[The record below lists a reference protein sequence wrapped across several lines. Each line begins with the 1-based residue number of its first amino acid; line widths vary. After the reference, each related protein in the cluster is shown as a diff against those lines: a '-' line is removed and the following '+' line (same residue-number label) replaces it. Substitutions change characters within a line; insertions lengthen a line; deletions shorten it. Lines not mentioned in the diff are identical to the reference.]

1 MQFESIKAFC
11 DLTETRSFTKAAQI
25 NGVTQ
30 SAISQTIST
39 LERQFHKRLV
49 VRGKRNF
56 RLTRE
61 GEVFYDFSK
70 ETLQTYDTLQ
80 GAIKTAREHT
90 SILIRLASIYSFG
103 LHDLPL
109 VLKKFLNRNPTVKV
123 NLEYGGAKRVYAAV
137 LESAADLGLVAYP
150 IRHLKL
156 QIVPL
161 RKDPLVLICA
171 PDHPFAARKGIKLKM
186 LNGQKFISIQR
197 GIPTGKAL
205 NRILSERR
213 IAVQLV
219 QEFDNIE
226 TVKRAVEI
234 GSGVAIVPE
243 QTARQEVANKTL
255 VAIQLEGGDFSRPLA
270 IIHKKTKVLAPP
282 MKTLIAL
289 LKEPV

>member
-1 MQFESIKAFC
+1 MQFESLKVFC

-30 SAISQTIST
+30 SAVSQTISA
-39 LERQFHKRLV
+39 LERQFRARLV
-49 VRGKRNF
+49 ERGKKKF
-56 RLTRE
+56 RLTRA
-61 GEVFYDFSK
+61 GEVFRDFSK
-70 ETLQTYDTLQ
+70 ETLRTYDTLQ

-109 VLKKFLNRNPTVKV
+109 VLKKFLQRNPAVKLK
-123 NLEYGGAKRVYAAV
+123 LEYDGAKRVYAAV
-137 LESAADLGLVAYP
+137 LESSADLGLVAYP
-150 IRHLKL
+150 SRHIKL

-171 PDHPFAARKGIKLKM
+171 PDHPFAGRKSIKLDM

-197 GIPTGKAL
+197 DIPTGKAL

-213 IAVQLV
+213 IAVQPV

-234 GSGVAIVPE
+234 GAGVAIVPA
-243 QTARQEVANKTL
+243 QTARQEVADKTL
-255 VAIQLEGGDFSRPLA
+255 VAIQLENGRFYRPMA
-270 IIHKKTKVLAPP
+270 IIHKKNKVLAPT
-282 MKTLIAL
+282 MKALIAL
-289 LKEPV
+289 LKEPL

>member
-1 MQFESIKAFC
+1 MQFESLKAFC

-30 SAISQTIST
+30 SAVSQTISA
-39 LERQFHKRLV
+39 LERQFRARLV
-49 VRGKRNF
+49 ERGKKKF

-61 GEVFYDFSK
+61 GEVFYDFSRQ
-70 ETLQTYDTLQ
+70 TLQTYDTLQ
-80 GAIKTAREHT
+80 GALKTAREHT
-90 SILIRLASIYSFG
+90 SSLIRLASIYSLG

-109 VLKKFLNRNPTVKV
+109 VLRKFLKTNPTVKV
-123 NLEYGGAKRVYAAV
+123 ELEYGGAERVYAAV
-137 LESAADLGLVAYP
+137 LESSADLGLVAYP
-150 IRHLKL
+150 TRHYKL
-156 QIVPL
+156 QIVQL

-171 PDHPFAARKGIKLKM
+171 PDHPFATRKSIKIKM
-186 LNGQKFISIQR
+186 LSGQRFICIQR
-197 GIPTGKAL
+197 DIPTGKAL

-213 IAVQLV
+213 IAVQPV

-234 GSGVAIVPE
+234 GTGIAIVPE

-255 VAIQLEGGDFSRPLA
+255 AAIQLDGDFSRPIA
-270 IIHKKTKVLAPP
+270 IIHKKNKTLAPP

-289 LKEPV
+289 LKEPI